1 MTQEGPKAVV
11 KVVVED
17 ETKDAF
23 NQIKQGAKD
32 TAQVV
37 SKAGV
42 DAAKGIGEIGEG
54 VEKTSR
60 KLESFEKSWVRD
72 IQRVLVATEAG
83 EKGTAKY
90 FETWGRFKGVGGD
103 VLEPI
108 LAQLRAVEAA
118 QAAAA
123 GAATK
128 GLGTMG
134 VSAAQTAA
142 ALRQVPAQFTDIVV
156 SLQAG
161 QAPLTVLLQQ
171 GGQLKDMF
179 GGAGAAAK
187 ALGGYVLGLVNPFTV
202 AAAAAAAL
210 GVAYY
215 QGSKEVDALRMAL
228 VTTGNMTGASVTQ
241 LRQFAAEMGAISGA
255 EAKASDAL
263 ADFVA
268 AGVRGTATLKE
279 YAQTAIDW
287 EKTTGTSVEKTAKAF
302 AQLQDDP
309 LKAALEL
316 HKGMNFLTLAT
327 YEQARALEEQGKKS
341 EAAALLQREY
351 AKALNQGTAEI
362 RTNLGFLESSWEKL
376 GKTASAVWGLM
387 LGAGRSATP
396 CRQAGG
402 CA

>member
-11 KVVVED
+11 SVVVED

-179 GGAGAAAK
+179 GGTAAAAK
-187 ALGGYVLGLVNPFTV
+187 ALGGYVMGLVSPLTLV
-202 AAAAAAAL
+202 AAAGAATAVAFHQGAQENEAFVRSIAL
-210 GVAYY
+210 
-215 QGSKEVDALRMAL
+215 
-228 VTTGNMTGASVTQ
+228 TGNAS
-241 LRQFAAEMGAISGA
+241 
-255 EAKASDAL
+255 
-263 ADFVA
+263 
-268 AGVRGTATLKE
+268 GVCLL
-279 YAQTAIDW
+279 Y
-287 EKTTGTSVEKTAKAF
+287 TSPSPR
-302 AQLQDDP
+302 D
-309 LKAALEL
+309 
-316 HKGMNFLTLAT
+316 
-327 YEQARALEEQGKKS
+327 S
-341 EAAALLQREY
+341 
-351 AKALNQGTAEI
+351 
-362 RTNLGFLESSWEKL
+362 
-376 GKTASAVWGLM
+376 
-387 LGAGRSATP
+387 
-396 CRQAGG
+396 
-402 CA
+402 